1 MPRCSLSVVRPT
13 RILGLWPMQLITVPN
28 ICPVAVA
35 VAVVVVVAR
44 AFVDEVDF
52 MEILCR
58 TRRTAGRARGRDGG

>member
-1 MPRCSLSVVRPT
+1 
-13 RILGLWPMQLITVPN
+13 MQLITVPN

-58 TRRTAGRARGRDGG
+58 TRRTDARADATGDEEWSQLGPNVFFRRR